1 MNQFYIQLKID
12 ENNQRLAAA
21 QKYPFLNAPTIASFH
36 SQISLSIVFGINIP
50 EKTRSPPLTSNLYG
64 RISKLYSMS
73 VGCKNY
79 VNSNSITIMPSCILY
94 MLPKKKRSAFYAKY
108 KSILFF

>member
-21 QKYPFLNAPTIASFH
+21 QKYPFLDAPIIASFH

-50 EKTRSPPLTSNLYG
+50 KKTRSPPLTSNLYG

-79 VNSNSITIMPSCILY
+79 VNSNSYNHAVMYFI
-94 MLPKKKRSAFYAKY
+94 YASKE
-108 KSILFF
+108 KTFCVLRKI